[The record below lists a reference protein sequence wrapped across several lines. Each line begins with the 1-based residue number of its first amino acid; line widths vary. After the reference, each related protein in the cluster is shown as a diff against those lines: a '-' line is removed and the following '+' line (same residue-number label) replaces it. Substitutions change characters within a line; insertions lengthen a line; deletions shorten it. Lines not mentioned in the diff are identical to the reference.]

1 MAEEVFREPR
11 LSLHRIYTRTGD
23 AGDTRLVNGRRVRKD
38 DPKVA
43 AYGIVDELIA
53 VVGRAR
59 ESLRAA
65 ESGGA
70 AMAPLGDVLLRVQHE
85 LFNLGSEIAT
95 DPGALGPQQPRVVR
109 AQVER
114 LEAEIDAMNADLQP
128 LTSFVLP
135 GGSALNADLHVCRT
149 VCRRAERAV
158 VSLAASEG
166 CLELPLQYLNRLSD
180 ALFVWSRWVCQRGG
194 EPEAL
199 WQPNIGR

>member
-1 MAEEVFREPR
+1 MAEESFREPR
-11 LSLHRIYTRTGD
+11 LSLHRIYTRSGD
-23 AGDTRLVNGRRVRKD
+23 AGHTRLVNGRRVRKD

-43 AYGIVDELIA
+43 AYGAVDELIA

-65 ESGGA
+65 ELGGA

-95 DPGALGPQQPRVVR
+95 DPAELGPQQPRVVR

-158 VSLAASEG
+158 VSLAASEVD
-166 CLELPLQYLNRLSD
+166 LDLPLQYLNRLSD
-180 ALFVWSRWVCQRGG
+180 AVFVWSRWACQRCGD
-194 EPEAL
+194 PEVL
-199 WQPNIGR
+199 WQPNLGS

>member
-1 MAEEVFREPR
+1 MAEESFREPR
-11 LSLHRIYTRTGD
+11 LSLHRIYTRSGD
-23 AGDTRLVNGRRVRKD
+23 AGHTRLVNGRRVRKD

-43 AYGIVDELIA
+43 AYGTVDELIA

-70 AMAPLGDVLLRVQHE
+70 AMAPLGEVLLRVQHE

-95 DPGALGPQQPRVVR
+95 DPAELGPQQPRVVR

-114 LEAEIDAMNADLQP
+114 LEAEIDTMNADLEP
-128 LTSFVLP
+128 LASFVLP

-158 VSLAASEG
+158 VSLGASEAG
-166 CLELPLQYLNRLSD
+166 LDLPLQYLNRLSD
-180 ALFVWSRWVCQRGG
+180 ALFVWSRWACQRGG

-199 WQPNIGR
+199 WQPNLGR

>member
-1 MAEEVFREPR
+1 MDKEQFREPR
-11 LSLHRIYTRTGD
+11 LSLHRIYTRSGD
-23 AGDTRLVNGRRVRKD
+23 AGSTRLVNGRRVRKD

-43 AYGIVDELIA
+43 AYGTVDELIA

-70 AMAPLGDVLLRVQHE
+70 ALSPLGDVLLRVQHE

-95 DPGALGPQQPRVVR
+95 DSGELGPQQPRVVR

-114 LEAEIDAMNADLQP
+114 LEAEIDAMNADLRA

-158 VSLAASEG
+158 VSLAASESG
-166 CLELPLQYLNRLSD
+166 LDLPLQYLNRLSD
-180 ALFVWSRWVCQRGG
+180 ALFVWSRWACYRGD
-194 EPEAL
+194 EPETL
-199 WQPNIGR
+199 WQPNLGR